1 MNINHAEEI
10 LLRHKRGSIL
20 EGKRLF
26 WLLLVVVIGIVSYRG
41 AEVSP
46 LRFVLGIKN
55 IVVYTE
61 GFFPPDFS
69 RIGLFIRESLVSLSI
84 AIWGSLIAFVFSI
97 PLALLASRNVS
108 PNLVVYHFFRRVL
121 DILRAVNELVFA
133 LMFVAAVGLG
143 PFAGVLALAVHTTG
157 VVGKLISE
165 AIESVDEGQ
174 VEAITATGAGKLH
187 IISFGIIPQVMPS
200 IVSFNLYRFE
210 ANVRSAT
217 IVGFC
222 GAGGIGYQLWEAM
235 RSFEQGQVFTILL
248 LMVIMVS
255 STDYFCAFA
264 RKATS

>member
-1 MNINHAEEI
+1 MNVNHAEEI
-10 LLRHKRGSIL
+10 LLRLKRGSIL
-20 EGKRLF
+20 GKKRLF
-26 WLLLVVVIGIVSYRG
+26 WLFLVVVIGIASYRG

-46 LRFVLGIKN
+46 VNFVLGIKN
-55 IVVYTE
+55 IAIYTE

-69 RIGLFIRESLVSLSI
+69 RIGIFTRESLVSLSI

-108 PNLVVYHFFRRVL
+108 PNLAVYHLFRRIL

-165 AIESVDEGQ
+165 AVEGVDKGQ

-187 IISFGIIPQVMPS
+187 IISFGIIPQIMPS

-248 LMVIMVS
+248 LMVVMVS
-255 STDYFCAFA
+255 FTDYFCAFA
-264 RKATS
+264 RKVAS